1 MNESGW
7 LVWASMGG
15 HGLYVWG
22 SLGACALL
30 MAAECWLLRLRLR
43 QLLQDLPQSPAR
55 PEA

>member
-1 MNESGW
+1 MNESAW
-7 LVWASMGG
+7 LVWAAMGG

-30 MAAECWLLRLRLR
+30 MAAECGLLRLRQR
-43 QLLQDLPQSPAR
+43 QLLQDLPQRLAR